1 MKTLCLVGS
10 KRKQGGAFRQRLG
23 FRQKTRRRR
32 SATQGPAA
40 CMQAS
45 VNFAVTRAHASCEE
59 TNIHTNVCAYIYR
72 LYIYIHTYIYTHTHH
87 KYMPANTTS
96 CLCMCWWTNGK
107 ERTSAARSSDPL
119 ALSAKSCHGMK
130 SPRLGKPRKS
140 PTIGGLIIRIGF
152 WSPLDYKHNTE
163 PPK

>member
-1 MKTLCLVGS
+1 MKGPGFLPREQTAQGGDGGRAMKTLCLVGS

-72 LYIYIHTYIYTHTHH
+72 LYIYIYIHTYTHTHITNTCLQTRH
-87 KYMPANTTS
+87 PAFACAGGPT
-96 CLCMCWWTNGK
+96 
-107 ERTSAARSSDPL
+107 ERNVPQQRVV
-119 ALSAKSCHGMK
+119 
-130 SPRLGKPRKS
+130 
-140 PTIGGLIIRIGF
+140 PTHLRC
-152 WSPLDYKHNTE
+152 PQRVATA
-163 PPK
+163 